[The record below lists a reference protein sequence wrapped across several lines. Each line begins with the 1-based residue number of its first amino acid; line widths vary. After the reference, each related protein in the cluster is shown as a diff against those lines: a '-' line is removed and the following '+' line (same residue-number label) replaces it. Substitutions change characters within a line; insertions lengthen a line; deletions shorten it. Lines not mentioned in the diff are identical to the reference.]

1 MEMITRHA
9 VQTAVSALDVLA
21 DATQPQPRLP
31 TGASSTESRPR
42 GDTPSTASRP
52 GDATSAAPGSSVEH
66 SAPPAIILGPYP
78 ASTEAL
84 RSAPA
89 EVPGD
94 SPYRSPP
101 TSPLR
106 ANPSP
111 SPIPAPSASLATRG
125 ASVGAVAAGAVV
137 ATPAA
142 GATEPLTPVLTASDC
157 QFHRLAELAV
167 SVARAPPARVDP
179 VLNRRL
185 EHFTTLEEVATA
197 AVAPRRLP
205 VADSEEM
212 ISLRQEVDRLQ
223 TLAKDTEDKMRVEM
237 DLRVK
242 SDIFCVQT
250 STELHEAQDRIDEL
264 RAERLKLLERLAE
277 AEATLES
284 HREVTAS
291 LERRLIDTNA
301 EATTARRQLSTD
313 RERLKASLVAHT
325 AQLDRLRRHL
335 ADQDRGQS
343 GVIPARIQA
352 LLDENN
358 SLRRANSVLRRHS
371 AMHELDVDT
380 LVLPSAGISAD
391 EIDWTLLGLNPPD
404 VIVGSPQSGDGSSS
418 PDEPSTEASATPV
431 VPRSSPP
438 ASPSSASSSSKRK
451 RDSSP
456 RSSTEGAAA
465 SQLPPSKRLGR
476 ASVDLRARAAA
487 VAAQQAS
494 GSTSDQQPSVA
505 SPSPSATLGA
515 PGGES
520 AEGSDASLVPVSSSS
535 SASPSSPA
543 SPMSPSVSL
552 DRGARP
558 SSPRG
563 GGGSP
568 GDAGPPGSPA
578 DGSSPS
584 SGDDEGSPPSPEGGD
599 REASDGSSGESG
611 DSSAASD
618 TGGPPP
624 ATPPLTQQSAASSK
638 NLDDLSPESL
648 ERIMFGSESEEE
660 SFSSPAGAAS
670 QASVVPAASSSVSP
684 PSDAPSTE
692 GSSAAAL
699 RGRPRVEMTAT
710 LSAAPGTVQ
719 TGFTPAVTSVS
730 DAAEGSRKVSELGN
744 LFLLPGFTAPGA
756 QECWCLLQNLS
767 VRDIPAEDPVSP
779 CSEAGI
785 AAFSDWANPLHPWQ
799 LVRVKF
805 PAEPCTF
812 GVGEFTDGVTISVR
826 ATGQALLVRLWRQFQ
841 GTSTDATEKADLGF
855 ALWERRHWVKASAI
869 EAHFEDLAARHGRRH
884 PSLLRLRQLWREYSR
899 GRNLR
904 ADRLRQQMV
913 KRLWTS
919 CIEYD
924 REPRQFH
931 TETLL
936 EPSYLQYSFEV
947 LEWAPRTT
955 DWVAEVTE
963 LDACQP
969 WRNCWIDDPASHPFK
984 SNFAACNPEVPL
996 FVPRG
1001 MTSEEVAAVVVESS
1015 LPASSVCAPWVTQ
1028 FGAGHDDDASDEES
1042 KDSSNLGAATP

>member
-1 MEMITRHA
+1 
-9 VQTAVSALDVLA
+9 
-21 DATQPQPRLP
+21 
-31 TGASSTESRPR
+31 
-42 GDTPSTASRP
+42 
-52 GDATSAAPGSSVEH
+52 
-66 SAPPAIILGPYP
+66 
-78 ASTEAL
+78 
-84 RSAPA
+84 
-89 EVPGD
+89 
-94 SPYRSPP
+94 
-101 TSPLR
+101 
-106 ANPSP
+106 
-111 SPIPAPSASLATRG
+111 
-125 ASVGAVAAGAVV
+125 
-137 ATPAA
+137 
-142 GATEPLTPVLTASDC
+142 
-157 QFHRLAELAV
+157 
-167 SVARAPPARVDP
+167 
-179 VLNRRL
+179 
-185 EHFTTLEEVATA
+185 
-197 AVAPRRLP
+197 
-205 VADSEEM
+205 M

-237 DLRVK
+237 DLRVQ
-242 SDIFCVQT
+242 SGIFSVQT
-250 STELHEAQDRIDEL
+250 SAELHEAQDRIDEL

-277 AEATLES
+277 AETTLES

-291 LERRLIDTNA
+291 LERRLVDTNA

-352 LLDENN
+352 LQDENN
-358 SLRRANSVLRRHS
+358 SLRRANS
-371 AMHELDVDT
+371 DVDT

-438 ASPSSASSSSKRK
+438 APPSSASSSSKRK
-451 RDSSP
+451 RDSSR

-505 SPSPSATLGA
+505 SPSPSATLGS

-543 SPMSPSVSL
+543 SPMYPSVSL

-568 GDAGPPGSPA
+568 GDAGPSGSPD
-578 DGSSPS
+578 DGSPPS

-648 ERIMFGSESEEE
+648 ERIMFGPESEEE

-670 QASVVPAASSSVSP
+670 QASVVPAASSSGSP
-684 PSDAPSTE
+684 ASDTPSTK

-699 RGRPRVEMTAT
+699 RGRPRVEVTAT

-730 DAAEGSRKVSELGN
+730 DAAEGNRK
-744 LFLLPGFTAPGA
+744 
-756 QECWCLLQNLS
+756 NLS

-779 CSEAGI
+779 CSEADI
-785 AAFSDWANPLHPWQ
+785 AAFSYWANPLHPWQ

-826 ATGQALLVRLWRQFQ
+826 ATDQALHVRLWRQFQ

-884 PSLLRLRQLWREYSR
+884 PSLLRLRQQCREYSR

-913 KRLWTS
+913 KRMWTS
-919 CIEYD
+919 RIEYD

-947 LEWAPRTT
+947 LEWAPRT
-955 DWVAEVTE
+955 WVAEVTE

-1015 LPASSVCAPWVTQ
+1015 LPASSVCAPWITQ

-1042 KDSSNLGAATP
+1042 KDSSNLGAVTP